1 MDHKGNTN
9 FDWNQDLDKFN
20 IYLLRYSEIGLKGK
34 KTRNQMEIRLINNI
48 SVSLKNKGKNGTFIR
63 ERGRIFVISH
73 DDISSEISKIMGI
86 KSFSSVRVI
95 RFKDKKILAENV
107 KDLFIEKIRNK
118 KYAVYTRRT
127 GSHDFTSME
136 MDRMI
141 GDLLFP
147 YSSGVDLK
155 NPDIR
160 IEIEIRNNLAYVMLH
175 TLEGPGGLP
184 LGTEGK
190 MVSLISGGI
199 DSPVSTWMMMRRGS
213 PVDLIFMSLANPID
227 TKHFLTKA
235 LILYSNWY
243 SGYNPY
249 IYIVDASRLITDYLF
264 KGKMKYANVSYKRK
278 MYEIADNIAQ
288 KIGAYGIIT
297 GESSGQVSSQTPE
310 NIYELSM
317 GLKTVIHR
325 PLIGMDKDWI
335 IDQARKIGTFHNDST
350 EEFCAL
356 FGERPITKVKHEEL
370 MEDIERISSYFPNES
385 EIIRIR
391 GNEIEEYLNRIG
403 NPEYE
408 VRSIE
413 KIPKQSII
421 VDVRDPLSFKSW
433 HPDGAININP
443 GSLDQ
448 LDEINRDKKP
458 VVFYCKQGLQSAYMA
473 GRLRKKG
480 YEAYFA
486 SEKIFRNQILEDP

>member
-9 FDWNQDLDKFN
+9 FDWNQDLENFN
-20 IYLLRYSEIGLKGK
+20 VYLLRYSEIGLKGK
-34 KTRNQMEIRLINNI
+34 KTRNQMEIRLINNLSRSII
-48 SVSLKNKGKNGTFIR
+48 SKGKTGTFVR
-63 ERGRIFVISH
+63 ERGRIFVVSAE
-73 DDISSEISKIMGI
+73 EISKEISQVMGV
-86 KSFSSVRVI
+86 KSFSSVKVI
-95 RFKDKKILAENV
+95 KFKDKQKLAEEI
-107 KDLFIEKIRNK
+107 KGLFLERISGR

-136 MDRMI
+136 MDRLV
-141 GDLLFP
+141 GDLLYP
-147 YSSGVDLK
+147 YSSGVDLR

-160 IEIEIRNNLAYVMLH
+160 IEIEIRNNLAYVIMQ
-175 TLEGPGGLP
+175 TFEGPGGLP

-190 MVSLISGGI
+190 MISLISGGI

-213 PVDLIFMSLANPID
+213 PVDMIFISLANPID
-227 TKHFLTKA
+227 TKNFLSKA
-235 LILYSNWY
+235 LILYSEWY
-243 SGYNPY
+243 SGYNPF

-264 KGKMKYANVSYKRK
+264 RGKMRYANVSYKRK

-288 KIGAYGIIT
+288 KSGAYAIIT

-310 NIYELSM
+310 NLYELSM
-317 GLKTVIHR
+317 GIKTVIHR
-325 PLIGMDKDWI
+325 PLIGLDKDWI

-356 FGERPITKVKHEEL
+356 FGERPITKVKHQEL
-370 MEDIERISSYFPNES
+370 MEDVERISSYFPNES

-391 GNEIEEYLNRIG
+391 GNEIEEYLKKIG

-408 VRSIE
+408 IKSVENMPENSLV
-413 KIPKQSII
+413 
-421 VDVRDPLSFKSW
+421 VDVRDPVSYKSW

-443 GSLDQ
+443 GSIDQ
-448 LDEINRDKKP
+448 LDELNKEKKP

-480 YEAYFA
+480 YDAFFA